1 MDIYERQQHMHQ
13 QLIAKERITRQM
25 ETLDQQIQAHE
36 HIRRQLFEVFTKE
49 KQDVYR
55 LDQLTVS
62 NVWRRLRGTQE
73 TQRTIEEEEAARAE
87 LKLREHEAM
96 IDTLRRDRHQ
106 LYETWLPFDGL
117 EAEWDALLREKERHL
132 RMNPT
137 FHQELDALSD
147 QQVEQEGL
155 LIELKE
161 AYGAGVEARKRI
173 MSTLDHLERAHGWS
187 TYDTFFGGGLI
198 ATSLKHEALDD
209 SEQTMHFLQ
218 RALERFGRELQDITT
233 LTAELNVERGS
244 LLQFADYFLDDIISE
259 WTLHGRINDSLE
271 QLRRLDRDIERLL
284 TMLAERT
291 EATRQRHELLVAER
305 KRLIVTR

>member
-36 HIRRQLFEVFTKE
+36 HIRRQLFEVLTKE
-49 KQDVYR
+49 KQDLYR

-117 EAEWDALLREKERHL
+117 EAEWDALLREKEWHL
-132 RMNPT
+132 RMDPT
-137 FHQELDALSD
+137 FHQELDTLSD

-218 RALERFGRELQDITT
+218 RALERFGRELQDVTT

>member
-117 EAEWDALLREKERHL
+117 EAEWAALLREKERHL
-132 RMNPT
+132 RMDPT
-137 FHQELDALSD
+137 FHQELDTLSD

-173 MSTLDHLERAHGWS
+173 VSTLDHLERAHGWS

-218 RALERFGRELQDITT
+218 RALERFGRELQDVTT

>member
-13 QLIAKERITRQM
+13 QLVAKERITRQM

-49 KQDVYR
+49 KQDLYR

-132 RMNPT
+132 RMDPT

-147 QQVEQEGL
+147 KQVEQEGL

-218 RALERFGRELQDITT
+218 RALERFGRELQDVTT

-291 EATRQRHELLVAER
+291 EATRQRYELLVAER

>member
-49 KQDVYR
+49 KQDLYR

-161 AYGAGVEARKRI
+161 AYSAGVEARKRI

-291 EATRQRHELLVAER
+291 EATRQRYELLVAER

>member
-13 QLIAKERITRQM
+13 QLVAKERITRQM

-36 HIRRQLFEVFTKE
+36 HIRCQLFKVFTKE
-49 KQDVYR
+49 KQDLYR

-96 IDTLRRDRHQ
+96 IETLRRDRHQ

-117 EAEWDALLREKERHL
+117 EAEWDALLREKEWHL
-132 RMNPT
+132 RMDPT
-137 FHQELDALSD
+137 FHQQLDALSD

-218 RALERFGRELQDITT
+218 RALERFGRELQDVTT

-291 EATRQRHELLVAER
+291 EATRQRYELLVAER

>member
-49 KQDVYR
+49 KQDLYR

-96 IDTLRRDRHQ
+96 IDTLRRDCHQ

-161 AYGAGVEARKRI
+161 AYSAGVEARKRI

-291 EATRQRHELLVAER
+291 EATRQRYELLVAER